1 MIKGLIAAVV
11 VILVLYGAFEIWEYW
26 DQVSHDRDLEAAQRA
41 KAVQVDEGSL
51 GGMPQN
57 LEKSY
62 QAVKGQSIAQ
72 RRLWMRQYL
81 QMVADPR
88 RAWIELDF
96 MRDIARDE
104 PAEARKIFAE
114 VKSRV
119 PENSPVYPRI
129 KQLENTY
136 K

>member
-1 MIKGLIAAVV
+1 MLKGVISAVV
-11 VILVLYGAFEIWEYW
+11 VILVLYGAWEIWLYW
-26 DQVSHDRDLEAAQRA
+26 DQVSHDRDLAAKQA
-41 KAVQVDEGSL
+41 AIQVNEESL
-51 GGMPQN
+51 AGMPNN

-62 QAVKGQSIAQ
+62 QAARAQ
-72 RRLWMRQYL
+72 GISPWRNWMRQHL

-96 MRDIARDE
+96 MVAIARDE

-114 VKSRV
+114 VKSRT
-119 PENSPVYPRI
+119 PESSPVYGRV

-136 K
+136 R